1 VSKEG
6 MLKTMDKKIAK
17 VVISPIVE
25 YNIFLLTDAELTVY
39 YYSKV

>member
-1 VSKEG
+1 MYFGNQWEVSKEG

-25 YNIFLLTDAELTVY
+25 YSIFLLDEC
-39 YYSKV
+39 